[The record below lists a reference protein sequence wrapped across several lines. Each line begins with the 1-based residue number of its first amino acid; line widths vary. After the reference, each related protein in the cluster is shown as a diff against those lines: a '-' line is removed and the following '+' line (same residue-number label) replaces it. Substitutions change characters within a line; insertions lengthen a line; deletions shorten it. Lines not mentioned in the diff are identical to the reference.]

1 MGYGIIQNKTN
12 CHLDRQLW
20 INCIE
25 LGYNTRNTP
34 MTRRVYCAK
43 LQQELDGL
51 QFQPYPGELGQRIFQ
66 EVSADAWKQWLAQQT
81 ILINEYRL
89 SSMDPK
95 AKLFLREQMEEFL
108 FGNASVAM
116 PDAYKPMA

>member
-1 MGYGIIQNKTN
+1 MS
-12 CHLDRQLW
+12 R
-20 INCIE
+20 
-25 LGYNTRNTP
+25 
-34 MTRRVYCAK
+34 MVYCVK
-43 LQQELDGL
+43 LNKEAEGL
-51 QFQPYPGELGQRIFQ
+51 NFQPYPGELGQRIFN
-66 EVSADAWKQWLAQQT
+66 EISAEAWKQWLSQQT

-116 PDAYKPMA
+116 PEAYKPV